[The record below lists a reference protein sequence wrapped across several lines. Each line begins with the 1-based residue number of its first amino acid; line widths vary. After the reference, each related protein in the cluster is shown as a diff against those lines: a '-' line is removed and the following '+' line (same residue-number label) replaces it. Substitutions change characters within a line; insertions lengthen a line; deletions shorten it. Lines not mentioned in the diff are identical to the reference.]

1 MFFVISG
8 YVVGRSLYQELTSS
22 ESFSFSRFYQSRIRR
37 LLPTLGVVASITVL
51 CSVLVLHP
59 GETQN
64 QAAMT
69 GFSTSLFS
77 SNFLL
82 WRLGGGYFDPSSQL
96 NPLLHTWSLS
106 LEEQFYCV
114 FPVCLYL
121 LFQSARRFKMLREK
135 TFLVTVVG
143 LVVLSSF
150 VFCSTLNGELFGPTN
165 VIGRQDKFLFY
176 LLPTRIWEFGIGFI
190 IVLLNANVRTKL
202 INSSIFCIGILLVL
216 WPALTFDDFTRFPG
230 LNASFPVFGT
240 ALLIISGSQV
250 LFFPNVFN
258 SRILMWFGDIS
269 YSWYLVHWPIFVFGA
284 LLLGE
289 SANVRFA
296 LVLFSLAPTI
306 LVYQNVEKRFRY
318 PKADKAKRNIFSFA
332 AIWILLPLIA
342 SGILLFYSSHPV
354 GLNAPSGWTDMRL
367 ASRTGCV
374 DIGGVEWPADTC
386 TFGPV
391 DAEKSLFL
399 VGDSF
404 ANSASDGVV
413 SASIE
418 AGWKSMVWARSGCP
432 FLIDHPTYGVEDCR
446 GYQEA
451 ALKVILEVRPNL
463 VVIAN
468 RSTGYTYPEVPN
480 DIFWAT
486 IETSSGEK
494 AKNRSEALG
503 SWEDGFRKVV
513 EKLRNAEIEILV
525 IETVPE
531 FPIDFI
537 ERLSLLRRSPTAPI
551 ISTDFV
557 ERRRQEVLAIEKAI
571 GSQNE
576 VNFFDPVSVLCES
589 DSCSATRDGEWLY
602 MDAEHMNPTGSSL
615 MTPDLIKFLK
625 EIAGT

>member
-1 MFFVISG
+1 M
-8 YVVGRSLYQELTSS
+8 
-22 ESFSFSRFYQSRIRR
+22 
-37 LLPTLGVVASITVL
+37 ASITVL

-69 GFSTSLFS
+69 GFSTALFS

-114 FPVCLYL
+114 FPVG
-121 LFQSARRFKMLREK
+121 LFVLFRSARRFKLLREK
-135 TFLVTVVG
+135 TFLLTAVS
-143 LVVLSSF
+143 LIILSSF
-150 VFCSTLNGELFGPTN
+150 VFCLTLNGELFGPTN
-165 VIGRQDKFLFY
+165 VVGRQDKFLFY
-176 LLPTRIWEFGIGFI
+176 LLPTRIWEFGIGFL
-190 IVLLNANVRTKL
+190 IVLLNTKVKTKL
-202 INSSIFCIGILLVL
+202 INTSLFCIGLVLVL

-230 LNASFPVFGT
+230 LNALLPVFGT
-240 ALLIISGSQV
+240 ALLIISGSQEF
-250 LFFPNVFN
+250 FFPNVFN
-258 SRILMWFGDIS
+258 SRIMMWFGDIS
-269 YSWYLVHWPIFVFGA
+269 YSWYLVHWPIFVFGG

-289 SANVRFA
+289 SSNDRFA

-306 LVYQNVEKRFRY
+306 FVYQNVEKRFRY
-318 PKADKAKRNIFSFA
+318 PKEDKAKRNIYSFTA
-332 AIWILLPLIA
+332 TWILLPLIA
-342 SGILLFYSSHPV
+342 STILLLYSSHPV
-354 GLNAPSGWTDMRL
+354 GLNTPSAWADIRL
-367 ASRTGCV
+367 ASRAGCV
-374 DIGGVEWPADTC
+374 DIGGVEWPADMC
-386 TFGPV
+386 TFGSV
-391 DAEKSLFL
+391 NAEKSLFL

-413 SASIE
+413 NASIE

-432 FLIDHPTYGVEDCR
+432 FLIDHPTYGVDDCR
-446 GYQEA
+446 SYQES

-486 IETSSGEK
+486 IETVSGDK

-503 SWEDGFRKVV
+503 SWGDGFRKVV
-513 EKLRNAEIEILV
+513 EKLRSAEIEILV

-537 ERLSLLRRSPTAPI
+537 ERLSLLRRSPTAPV
-551 ISTDFV
+551 ISTEFV
-557 ERRRQEVLAIEKAI
+557 ERRRQAVLAIEKEI
-571 GSQNE
+571 GSRSG
-576 VNFFDPVSVLCES
+576 VNFFDPVSVLCNSE
-589 DSCSATRDGEWLY
+589 SCSAIRDGEWLY
-602 MDAEHMNPTGSSL
+602 MDAEHLNPTGSSL
-615 MTPDLIKFLK
+615 MTTDLSKLLK
-625 EIAGT
+625 EIAAN